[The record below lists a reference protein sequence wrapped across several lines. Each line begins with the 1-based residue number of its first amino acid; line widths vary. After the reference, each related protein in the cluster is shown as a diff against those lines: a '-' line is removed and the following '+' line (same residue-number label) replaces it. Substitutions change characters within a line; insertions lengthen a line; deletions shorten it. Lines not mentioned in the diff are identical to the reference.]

1 MIGRQPWMW
10 RDGLLSVLLVG
21 AVAIGGLAVW
31 EFIVWQFELPKA
43 LLPTPRQCLAAAIGE
58 RDTLWRGAV
67 STGAA
72 AIAGLLSAVAIG
84 SVLAMVFSQSRKI
97 RLAFFP
103 YVILLQTVPIVAIAP
118 LLIIW
123 SGYTFRSVVIVTVIV
138 CLFPIVNGVTT
149 GLLAIDRD
157 TADLFRL
164 YGAGRLK
171 TLKSLQI
178 PSAVGHLVLGAKT
191 SAALAVIGAIV
202 AEFFVGNG
210 TEYDGLGTL
219 MIGWQRFMR
228 TDALIAA
235 LFASA
240 LLGLGLFGLVQFLAA
255 TFLRRWVN
263 K

>member
-1 MIGRQPWMW
+1 MAVRQRVV
-10 RDGLLSVLLVG
+10 RDFLLSAILVT
-21 AVAIGGLAVW
+21 AVAIFALAVW
-31 EFIVWQFELPKA
+31 NWVVWQFELPKA
-43 LLPTPRQCLAAAIGE
+43 LLPTPRQCLAAAVE
-58 RDTLWRGAV
+58 HRTSLWKGTVATGIAAV
-67 STGAA
+67 
-72 AIAGLLSAVAIG
+72 AGLLAAVVLG
-84 SVLAMVFSQSRKI
+84 TSLAMVFSQSRMI

-123 SGYTFRSVVIVTVIV
+123 SGYTFRTVVIVTVIV
-138 CLFPIVNGVTT
+138 CLFPIVNSVTT

-164 YGAGRLK
+164 YGAGRIK

-178 PSAVGHLVLGAKT
+178 PSAVGHLVLGTKT

-210 TEYDGLGTL
+210 TNYDGLGTL
-219 MIGWQRFMR
+219 MTGWQALTK

-240 LLGLGLFGLVQFLAA
+240 LLGLTLFGAVQGLAA
-255 TFLRRWVN
+255 TVLRRWVRA
-263 K
+263 